1 MKHFYSVT
9 PVSNKENR
17 EYTFAVLLNQTH
29 RIYQGHFPQ
38 QPVVPGVCMLLIIR
52 ELAENAVGSK
62 LMFTD
67 VSNIKFLSLVDPTIN
82 HELVIKLTL
91 DTIEAGGYN
100 VRASIEFADK
110 ILLTIKG
117 NHSAIITCPK
127 VDSASSDIDSSVVD
141 NLALEN

>member
-17 EYTFAVLLNQTH
+17 EYTFGVILNQTH

-38 QPVVPGVCMLLIIR
+38 QPVVPGVCMLMIIR
-52 ELAENAVGSK
+52 ELAESAMGCK

-82 HELVIKLTL
+82 HELIIKLTL

-110 ILLTIKG
+110 IFLTIKG
-117 NHSAIITCPK
+117 NLSAIITCPK